1 MPTSWLRTLLLALT
15 ALLAVLHL
23 PFPFSSD
30 QALTFVGAQAV
41 ERGATLYV
49 DWWDIR
55 QPGAVWFYWLAGKL
69 FGFSE
74 FGVHLLELLWL
85 GLAALVILA
94 TARRLVSR
102 ADLAALAPLLTIGMY
117 YAWSSPWELT
127 QAEGLAMLPLALC
140 LLAVL
145 RAEAAATPRGVAA
158 FWMLFGFA
166 AACAGLLKSVIVAIP
181 LALAAAVALQRG
193 KQRAELGGFLRHQL
207 LPAGCG
213 ALAPIAAVLWHFW
226 MRDALDELY
235 WTTLTA
241 PLLHLAELP
250 RAPYRDLIASS
261 AKFLAPW
268 LPALPLWWMALRRLR
283 EPRRSPGLLLL
294 AGWIAGAAAAILVQR
309 YYYAG
314 YHFLLLIVPLGL
326 LAICGAEAALE
337 RSVAGGRWQP
347 LSLLLLALLLV
358 AAVPAGVKALALYR
372 ARAQP
377 EGMGAAVRRILMPSY
392 PAAQRAAAAISGES
406 ARPGA
411 AFVFGDPMILA
422 WSGRPQAIPLRGSS
436 LYFTLPQHWDAYPRL
451 LEAARPT
458 YVFVGSNL
466 SGELRSARPA
476 IFALLDAR
484 YRISWSDESGSWY
497 ELAPSG
503 AE

>member
-1 MPTSWLRTLLLALT
+1 MRTLPLALT

-55 QPGAVWFYWLAGKL
+55 QPGAIWFYWLAGKL

-74 FGVHLLELLWL
+74 LGVHLLELLWL
-85 GLAALVILA
+85 GLAALAILA
-94 TARRLVSR
+94 IARRLVSR
-102 ADLAALAPLLTIGMY
+102 APLAALAPLLTVGIY

-127 QAEGLAMLPLALC
+127 QAEGLAMLPLAIC

-145 RAEAAATPRGVAA
+145 RAEAATTTRAVAA
-158 FWMLFGFA
+158 HWMLFGFA
-166 AACAGLLKSVIVAIP
+166 AACAGLFKSVIFAIP
-181 LALAAAVALQRG
+181 LALAAAAISLEVRSG
-193 KQRAELGGFLRHQL
+193 RAELAGIIRHRL
-207 LPAGCG
+207 LPAACG

-226 MRDALDELY
+226 MRDALGELY
-235 WTTLTA
+235 WTTFTA

-250 RAPYRDLIASS
+250 RAPYRGLIASS

-268 LPALPLWWMALRRLR
+268 LPALPLWWMAVRRLR

-294 AGWIAGAAAAILVQR
+294 ASWIAGAAAAILVQR
-309 YYYAG
+309 YYYG
-314 YHFLLLIVPLGL
+314 SYHFLLLIVPLGL
-326 LAICGAEAALE
+326 LAICGAEALLD
-337 RSVAGGRWQP
+337 RSAAGGRSGP
-347 LSLLLLALLLV
+347 RAARLLLLALLLV
-358 AAVPAGVKALALYR
+358 AAVPAGGKALALYR
-372 ARAQP
+372 ASAQP
-377 EGMGAAVRRILMPSY
+377 EGVGAAYRRILMPSY
-392 PAAQRAAAAISGES
+392 PAAQRAAAAISGDS

-411 AFVFGDPMILA
+411 AFVFGDPMILV

-451 LEAARPT
+451 LEAAKPP

-466 SGELRSARPA
+466 ASELRAACPA
-476 IFALLDAR
+476 LFALLEAR
-484 YRISWSDESGSWY
+484 YRLWWSDGSGTWY
-497 ELAPSG
+497 ELAQT
-503 AE
+503 AAQ